1 MGRGKSVEISSELW
15 RRLQALRILVDKF
28 AGLTFDT
35 DSSYVEFLL
44 NLAIHKVLSDVLSDP
59 DARLDVIKTL
69 FSKYPEAVVNAIS
82 SIMFE
87 EGEKEEAELPKEP
100 SAPMYT

>member
-1 MGRGKSVEISSELW
+1 MSRSIEISDELW
-15 RRLQALRILVDKF
+15 RRLQALRTIVDRF

-59 DARLDVIKTL
+59 DARLDVIKAL
-69 FSKYPEAVVNAIS
+69 FSRYPEAVADAIN

-87 EGEKEEAELPKEP
+87 DEEPQTEVRRE
-100 SAPMYT
+100 SGAPMYT